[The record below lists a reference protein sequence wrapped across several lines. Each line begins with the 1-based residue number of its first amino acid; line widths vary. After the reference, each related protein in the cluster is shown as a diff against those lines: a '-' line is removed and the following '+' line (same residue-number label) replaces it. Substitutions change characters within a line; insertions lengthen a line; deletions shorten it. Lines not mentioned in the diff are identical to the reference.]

1 MILYPLRAS
10 RTASPFG
17 IQCQISA
24 DLFPFFP
31 SSPPPTDCVFEV
43 GQQKCFRSP
52 RKVSNEIEEL
62 SNGCQVICAIMVVS
76 KEKKALAENLPALR
90 LSKNP
95 SGRFGG
101 PQPSKCNP
109 NPATC
114 AADSQALR
122 SKVSLHCFPPGRL
135 IEPRGKQC
143 KYSEKDAAGGL
154 FRHAER

>member
-1 MILYPLRAS
+1 GRFLRQQLTHPLPRLAAGKQK
-10 RTASPFG
+10 TARRFP
-17 IQCQISA
+17 IIAESA
-24 DLFPFFP
+24 
-31 SSPPPTDCVFEV
+31 
-43 GQQKCFRSP
+43 
-52 RKVSNEIEEL
+52 
-62 SNGCQVICAIMVVS
+62 
-76 KEKKALAENLPALR
+76 ALR

-101 PQPSKCNP
+101 PQPSKCHP

-143 KYSEKDAAGGL
+143 NLRKRTPQADFFDTLGL
-154 FRHAER
+154 A